1 MDARALAK
9 NPLVWIGVGALVL
22 LARGRSSGG
31 PTPAPNP
38 GGGNSPK
45 PGCDYQPGQVNLED
59 TREGQIQKVLYR
71 MLKYNPRVND
81 SCATCSNRA
90 VGLYIAQSLV
100 DAARSVKLPLDL
112 LTALAQRES
121 GFNPE
126 VSDIRARLERDRAI
140 GPLQVRK
147 VAFLDVGLNPYAMIG
162 APDPNN
168 INYSILAGA
177 WYLAKLRDRYLP
189 GASWCD
195 LLHAYNVGP
204 NAFRAGR
211 RNWPYVN
218 AIIGWANQYTE
229 LKA

>member
-1 MDARALAK
+1 MGARALAK

-31 PTPAPNP
+31 SASAPNP
-38 GGGNSPK
+38 GGSTPK
-45 PGCDYQPGQVNLED
+45 PGCGYQPGQVNLED
-59 TREGQIQKVLYR
+59 TRDGQIQKVLYR

-81 SCATCSNRA
+81 SCATCNNRA

-121 GFNPE
+121 SFNPE
-126 VSDIRARLERDRAI
+126 VSDIKTRLEQDRAI

-147 VAFLDVGLNPYAMIG
+147 IAFLDVGLNPYAMIG

-204 NAFRAGR
+204 NAFKAGK

-218 AIIGWANQYTE
+218 KIIGWANEYTE
-229 LKA
+229 LK

>member
-1 MDARALAK
+1 MGARALAK
-9 NPLVWIGVGALVL
+9 NPLVWVGAGAVIL
-22 LARGRSSGG
+22 LLSRRSSSG
-31 PTPAPNP
+31 PTLAPNP
-38 GGGNSPK
+38 GGGSPK
-45 PGCDYQPGQVNLED
+45 ACGYQPGMVNLED
-59 TREGQIQKVLYR
+59 TRDGQVKKVLYR

-81 SCATCSNRA
+81 SCATCNNRA

-121 GFNPE
+121 SFNPE
-126 VSDIRARLERDRAI
+126 VSDIKGRLEQDRAI

-147 VAFLDVGLNPYAMIG
+147 IAFLDVGLNPYAMIG

-204 NAFRAGR
+204 NAFKAGK

-218 AIIGWANQYTE
+218 KIIGWANEYTE
-229 LKA
+229 LK

>member
-9 NPLVWIGVGALVL
+9 NPLVWVGVGAAIL
-22 LARGRSSGG
+22 LLGRRPGNIA
-31 PTPAPNP
+31 TPIP
-38 GGGNSPK
+38 GGGGNPPQ
-45 PGCDYQPGQVNLED
+45 PGCNYQSGAVNLQD
-59 TREGQIQKVLYR
+59 TREGQIRKVLDR
-71 MLKYNPRVND
+71 MYAYNPKVTEV
-81 SCATCSNRA
+81 CATCNNRA

-100 DAARSVKLPLDL
+100 DAARSVKLPLDIL
-112 LTALAQRES
+112 VALAQRES
-121 GFNPE
+121 SFNPYVNDVKE
-126 VSDIRARLERDRAI
+126 RLEQDRAI
-140 GPLQVRK
+140 GPLQVRR

-204 NAFRAGR
+204 NAFKAGK

-218 AIIGWANQYTE
+218 KIIGWANEYTE